1 MILAAA
7 TNYTEAEVRP
17 FALSLARSGYQG
29 ELALVAPPHP
39 EWDCLRGINV
49 IWIAQRLAGSYQ
61 IGNGRFLAFREFL
74 KTVPL
79 PKQLLVCDLR
89 DLVFQRNPEAALPSE
104 DLHVFCE
111 HSAMTIG
118 SCPYNSG
125 ALRSCHGEKA
135 LADLAGRSIIC
146 SGTFCGGGA
155 EVKAYLDQLW
165 GALVRL
171 PATLL
176 ARTMTDQVT
185 HALLCYTGNVGA
197 VIHGNEDGPIYTVG
211 YMPRESLLPAP
222 DGWLRNR
229 AGLPCIVHQYDRHVN
244 LTAHYRRMFA

>member
-7 TNYTEAEVRP
+7 TNYAEAEVRP

-39 EWDCLRGINV
+39 EWKCLDGLRV
-49 IWIAQRLAGSYQ
+49 TWISPSSAGAYQ
-61 IGNGRFLAFREFL
+61 IGNGRFLAFCKLLERNA
-74 KTVPL
+74 V

-89 DLVFQRNPEAALPSE
+89 DLVFQSNPETGLPDE
-104 DLHVFCE
+104 GLHVFCE

-118 SCPYNSG
+118 KCPYNSG
-125 ALRSCHGEKA
+125 ALRACYGDKA

-155 EVKAYLDQLW
+155 AVTAYLDKLW